1 MLCPYEQDFA
11 PVRVG
16 SGATVTTAA
25 YPGSVFRGRVSY
37 IDPRVDSQTRT
48 TKVRVEVANPG
59 GRLRLGMYVNMTFAG
74 AGGQPQVVVPRA
86 AVQSIGNQSV
96 VFRPVAGA
104 EGKFPSAHRPTW
116 AGVRRLLRRARGAPG
131 RRYRR
136 DRGQLPAP
144 RGGGQERFLTANER
158 QGQ

>member
-104 EGKFPSAHRPTW
+104 EGKFLRRIVRLGPASGDSYVVLEGLR
-116 AGVRRLLRRARGAPG
+116 AGDTVVTEGSFLLRAEA
-131 RRYRR
+131 
-136 DRGQLPAP
+136 AKS
-144 RGGGQERFLTANER
+144 AS
-158 QGQ
+158 